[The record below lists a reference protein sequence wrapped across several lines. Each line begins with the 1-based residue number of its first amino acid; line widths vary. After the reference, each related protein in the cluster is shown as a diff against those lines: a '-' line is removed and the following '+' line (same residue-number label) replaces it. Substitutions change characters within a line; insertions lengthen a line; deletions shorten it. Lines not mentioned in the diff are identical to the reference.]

1 MKKIKI
7 LFSICGIIFIG
18 LLLMMLFN
26 PAPVQG
32 IDDTLRQ
39 VVNAHRS
46 VAWNIFFVNFT
57 QLFNSKETIIWIV
70 ITTILSGI
78 MVNRRFVW
86 QVLLT
91 IGSGVL
97 LNRVIKLLIQRP
109 RPTTNLLM
117 HYSSYSFPSGHSS
130 AAALV
135 LGCLILLTW
144 RVVRRNWIKVTITT
158 ILVMLV
164 LAIGFSRVY
173 VGAHYPSD
181 VLAGWC
187 LGTSV
192 VTGFQLLF
200 NHFKV

>member
-26 PAPVQG
+26 PAPVQA

-46 VAWNIFFVNFT
+46 VVWNIFFVNFT

-70 ITTILSGI
+70 ITAILSWI

-91 IGSGVL
+91 IGTGVL
-97 LNRVIKLLIQRP
+97 LNRIIKLLIQRP

-117 HYSSYSFPSGHSS
+117 HYSDN
-130 AAALV
+130 
-135 LGCLILLTW
+135 LLL
-144 RVVRRNWIKVTITT
+144 N
-158 ILVMLV
+158 
-164 LAIGFSRVY
+164 AN
-173 VGAHYPSD
+173 
-181 VLAGWC
+181 
-187 LGTSV
+187 
-192 VTGFQLLF
+192 LF
-200 NHFKV
+200 II

>member
-26 PAPVQG
+26 PAPVQA

-46 VAWNIFFVNFT
+46 VVWNIFFVNFT

-70 ITTILSGI
+70 ITAILSWI

-91 IGSGVL
+91 IGTGVL
-97 LNRVIKLLIQRP
+97 LNRIIKLLIQRP

-144 RVVRRNWIKVTITT
+144 RVVRRDWIKVTITT

>member
-7 LFSICGIIFIG
+7 LFSICLIICIG

-26 PAPVQG
+26 PAPVQS
-32 IDDTLRQ
+32 IDDMLRQ

-46 VAWNIFFVNFT
+46 VVWNIFFVNFT

-70 ITTILSGI
+70 ITAILSWI

-91 IGSGVL
+91 IGTGVL
-97 LNRVIKLLIQRP
+97 LNRIIKLLIQRP

-144 RVVRRNWIKVTITT
+144 RVVRRDWIKVTITT

-187 LGTSV
+187 LGTVV

>member
-7 LFSICGIIFIG
+7 LFSICLIIFIG

-26 PAPVQG
+26 PAPVQS
-32 IDDTLRQ
+32 IDDMLRQ

-46 VAWNIFFVNFT
+46 VVWNIFFVNFT

-70 ITTILSGI
+70 ITAILSWI

-91 IGSGVL
+91 IGTGVL
-97 LNRVIKLLIQRP
+97 LNRIIKLLIQRP

-144 RVVRRNWIKVTITT
+144 RVVRRDWIKVTITT

-187 LGTSV
+187 LGTVV

>member
-7 LFSICGIIFIG
+7 LFSICLIIFIG

-26 PAPVQG
+26 PAPVQR
-32 IDDTLRQ
+32 IDDMLRQ

-46 VAWNIFFVNFT
+46 VVWNIFFVNFT

-70 ITTILSGI
+70 ITAILSWI

-91 IGSGVL
+91 IGTGVL
-97 LNRVIKLLIQRP
+97 LNRIIKLLIQRP

-144 RVVRRNWIKVTITT
+144 RVVRRDWIKVTITT

-187 LGTSV
+187 LGTVV

>member
-26 PAPVQG
+26 PAPVQA

-46 VAWNIFFVNFT
+46 VVWNIFFVNFT
-57 QLFNSKETIIWIV
+57 QLFNSKETIIWFV
-70 ITTILSGI
+70 ITAILSWI

-91 IGSGVL
+91 IGTGVL
-97 LNRVIKLLIQRP
+97 LNRIIKLLIQRP

-144 RVVRRNWIKVTITT
+144 RVVRRDWIKVTITT

>member
-7 LFSICGIIFIG
+7 LFSICLIIFIG

-26 PAPVQG
+26 PAPVQS

-39 VVNAHRS
+39 IINAHRS
-46 VAWNIFFVNFT
+46 VVWNIFFVNFT

-70 ITTILSGI
+70 ITAILSGI
-78 MVNRRFVW
+78 MINRRFVW

-97 LNRVIKLLIQRP
+97 LNRIIKLLIQRP
-109 RPTTNLLM
+109 RPNTNLLM

-144 RVVRRNWIKVTITT
+144 QVVRRNWVKVTITT
-158 ILVMLV
+158 ILVILV

-187 LGTSV
+187 LGTVV

-200 NHFKV
+200 NHLKV

>member
-26 PAPVQG
+26 PAPVQA

-46 VAWNIFFVNFT
+46 VVWNIFFVNFT

-70 ITTILSGI
+70 ITAILSWI

-91 IGSGVL
+91 IGTGVL
-97 LNRVIKLLIQRP
+97 LNRIIKLLIQRP
-109 RPTTNLLM
+109 RPMTNLLM

-144 RVVRRNWIKVTITT
+144 RVVRRDWIKVTITT

>member
-7 LFSICGIIFIG
+7 LFSTCGIIFIG
-18 LLLMMLFN
+18 LLLMMLFK
-26 PAPVQG
+26 PAPVLG

-46 VAWNIFFVNFT
+46 VVWNIFFVNFT

-70 ITTILSGI
+70 ITAILSGI

-91 IGSGVL
+91 IGTGVV

>member
-7 LFSICGIIFIG
+7 LFSICLIIFIG

-26 PAPVQG
+26 PAPVQS
-32 IDDTLRQ
+32 IDDALRQ
-39 VVNAHRS
+39 IINAHRS
-46 VAWNIFFVNFT
+46 VVWNIFFVNFT

-70 ITTILSGI
+70 ITAILSGI

-97 LNRVIKLLIQRP
+97 LNRIIKLLIQRP
-109 RPTTNLLM
+109 RPNTNLLM

-130 AAALV
+130 VAALV

-144 RVVRRNWIKVTITT
+144 QVVRRNWVKITITT
-158 ILVMLV
+158 ILVILV

-187 LGTSV
+187 LGTVV

>member
-7 LFSICGIIFIG
+7 LFSICLIIFIG

-26 PAPVQG
+26 PAPVQS
-32 IDDTLRQ
+32 IDDALRQ
-39 VVNAHRS
+39 IINAHRS
-46 VAWNIFFVNFT
+46 VVWNIFFVNFT

-70 ITTILSGI
+70 ITVILSGI

-97 LNRVIKLLIQRP
+97 LNRIIKLLIQRP
-109 RPTTNLLM
+109 RPNTNLLM

-130 AAALV
+130 AAALI

-144 RVVRRNWIKVTITT
+144 QVVRRNWVKVTITT
-158 ILVMLV
+158 ILVTCL
-164 LAIGFSRVY
+164 LYTS
-173 VGAHYPSD
+173 PSPRD
-181 VLAGWC
+181 
-187 LGTSV
+187 S
-192 VTGFQLLF
+192 
-200 NHFKV
+200 

>member
-7 LFSICGIIFIG
+7 LFSICLIIFIG

-26 PAPVQG
+26 PAPVQS
-32 IDDTLRQ
+32 IDDALRQ
-39 VVNAHRS
+39 IINAHRS
-46 VAWNIFFVNFT
+46 VVWNIFFVNFT

-70 ITTILSGI
+70 ITVILSGI

-97 LNRVIKLLIQRP
+97 LNRIIKLLIQRP
-109 RPTTNLLM
+109 RPNTNLLM

-130 AAALV
+130 AAALI

-144 RVVRRNWIKVTITT
+144 QVVRRNWVKVIITT
-158 ILVMLV
+158 ILVILV

-187 LGTSV
+187 LGTVV

-200 NHFKV
+200 SHFKV

>member
-26 PAPVQG
+26 PAPVQA

-46 VAWNIFFVNFT
+46 VVWNIFFVNFT

-70 ITTILSGI
+70 ITAILSWI

-91 IGSGVL
+91 IGTGVL
-97 LNRVIKLLIQRP
+97 LNRIIKLLIQRP
-109 RPTTNLLM
+109 RPTTNLIM

-144 RVVRRNWIKVTITT
+144 RVVRRDWIKVTITT